1 MANLDNFDANT
12 VDPSA
17 AFDPLPSGRYVAAI
31 VESEMKPTKS
41 GNGNY
46 LELVFA
52 ILDGQYKGRKVWAR
66 LNLYNPNQQAVQ
78 IARAEL
84 SAICHATG
92 VMKLNDSIEL
102 HNLPLCIKV
111 VCRKREDTGE
121 ISNEIKGYE
130 KKEAAFQPGASPTT
144 PPAAQ
149 STNDTAPWGR

>member
-1 MANLDNFDANT
+1 M
-12 VDPSA
+12 
-17 AFDPLPSGRYVAAI
+17 AAI

-66 LNLYNPNQQAVQ
+66 LNLYNPNPQAVQ

-92 VMKLNDSIEL
+92 VMKLSDSIEL

-130 KKEAAFQPGASPTT
+130 KKEAVSPLEQSDHT

-149 STNDTAPWGR
+149 STKRHPPLGADNRKGNRRISNVEQGISK